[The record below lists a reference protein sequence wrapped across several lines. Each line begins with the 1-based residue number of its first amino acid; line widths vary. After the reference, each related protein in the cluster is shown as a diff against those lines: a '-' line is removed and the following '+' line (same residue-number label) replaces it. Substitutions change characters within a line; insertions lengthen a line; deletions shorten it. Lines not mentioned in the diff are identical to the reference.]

1 MGKTNETQREAFERV
16 SDELDRLARG
26 LRKRDQEMLDA
37 LLADA
42 RCYLDAIHMANPRDP
57 WIALLVAVCLAQQ
70 RALVDAEVYE

>member
-42 RCYLDAIHMANPRDP
+42 RYYLDAIHMANPTARESP
-57 WIALLVAVCLAQQ
+57 CSS
-70 RALVDAEVYE
+70 